1 MQMKKTQANKTQTEK
16 TQANKTMSAS
26 GREYVPLDVKVMKK
40 STRITAL
47 IAGVGLLVMGVVIR
61 SVYTSLVGALL
72 LAAMALN
79 KKTAVTER
87 GIEITYDIGVFKRVD
102 LWRFEEIQEIHKEL
116 SPDKKKYALHIMR
129 DVMSRRLVFYI
140 PDAEEVI
147 GLALEKNPAIHVADV
162 D

>member
-1 MQMKKTQANKTQTEK
+1 MF
-16 TQANKTMSAS
+16 SPGYS
-26 GREYVPLDVKVMKK
+26 
-40 STRITAL
+40 
-47 IAGVGLLVMGVVIR
+47 
-61 SVYTSLVGALL
+61 YT
-72 LAAMALN
+72 
-79 KKTAVTER
+79 
-87 GIEITYDIGVFKRVD
+87 D
-102 LWRFEEIQEIHKEL
+102 EEIQEIHKEL